1 MLMLGNSLFPSL
13 SLEGEEVIVVVEVIL
28 NFLKKVF
35 WYPSYR
41 LSNPYLY
48 PCLLIY
54 HGPFAISES
63 PCEEVVEEV
72 SVCESKGQR

>member
-1 MLMLGNSLFPSL
+1 MLMLASNPSP
-13 SLEGEEVIVVVEVIL
+13 SHGEEEVIVVVEVIL

-41 LSNPYLY
+41 LSNLYPY

-54 HGPFAISES
+54 HGLCAISET
-63 PCEEVVEEV
+63 PYEVVVVVENAFGWREL
-72 SVCESKGQR
+72 R

>member
-1 MLMLGNSLFPSL
+1 MLMLVNNPSL
-13 SLEGEEVIVVVEVIL
+13 AREVEVVIVVVEVIL

-41 LSNPYLY
+41 LSNLYPY

-54 HGPFAISES
+54 HGLCAISET
-63 PCEEVVEEV
+63 PYEVVVVVENAFGWREL
-72 SVCESKGQR
+72 R